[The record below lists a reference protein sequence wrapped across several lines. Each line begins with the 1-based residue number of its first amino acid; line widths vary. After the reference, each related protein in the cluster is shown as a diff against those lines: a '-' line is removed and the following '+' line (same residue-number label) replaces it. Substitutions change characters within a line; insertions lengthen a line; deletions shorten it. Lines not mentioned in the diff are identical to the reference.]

1 MKQGFIFTGLMVCIE
16 TCIWSWWSLRVST
29 VLGRSLRVG
38 AILIRLLVL
47 LILLLLIWIGVSS
60 GIGWLLVVGLT
71 HLFL

>member
-1 MKQGFIFTGLMVCIE
+1 MQQGFIFTGLMVCIE
-16 TCIWSWWSLRVST
+16 ACIWSLRVST